1 MGRAALG
8 AAAKSKTGSCRMT
21 ETEKQTIERH
31 HSSVTA
37 FLRSK
42 VDEELV
48 RLAELED
55 AR

>member
-1 MGRAALG
+1 MGRAPLG

-21 ETEKQTIERH
+21 ETEKKIIEAH
-31 HSSVTA
+31 HPSVTA

-48 RLAELED
+48 RLAALED